1 MVTLHML
8 SSVLDEL
15 VLICFFSLPSHSFC
29 GSFLT
34 NLTLHILF
42 IHPLQLSFIGE
53 TPELHHQVISFS
65 SDCGY
70 GVGYWH
76 RCCIA
81 SSLTAD
87 CMIRNDIVPLIQ

>member
-1 MVTLHML
+1 ML
-8 SSVLDEL
+8 LGVLDEL
-15 VLICFFSLPSHSFC
+15 VLICFFSLPC
-29 GSFLT
+29 GSFLM
-34 NLTLHILF
+34 NLTLHLLF
-42 IHPLQLSFIGE
+42 IPPLQLSFIGQ
-53 TPELHHQVISFS
+53 TIELHHQVISFS

-87 CMIRNDIVPLIQ
+87 CMSGNDIVPLLIQ

>member
-1 MVTLHML
+1 M
-8 SSVLDEL
+8 
-15 VLICFFSLPSHSFC
+15 
-29 GSFLT
+29 
-34 NLTLHILF
+34 NLTLHLLF

-81 SSLTAD
+81 SS
-87 CMIRNDIVPLIQ
+87 